1 MRPYLYICI
10 SIHGL
15 CMAQQAG
22 KKDTYDDVEQSLAFY
37 IERYVLDDDGGGY
50 DLVVPLLSGSGREG
64 GRHLL
69 QRGRT
74 ASRREI

>member
-1 MRPYLYICI
+1 MI
-10 SIHGL
+10 SQREKEKFVGN
-15 CMAQQAG
+15 
-22 KKDTYDDVEQSLAFY
+22 DTYDDIKERFTFHVE
-37 IERYVLDDDGGGY
+37 RDVLDDDGGGY